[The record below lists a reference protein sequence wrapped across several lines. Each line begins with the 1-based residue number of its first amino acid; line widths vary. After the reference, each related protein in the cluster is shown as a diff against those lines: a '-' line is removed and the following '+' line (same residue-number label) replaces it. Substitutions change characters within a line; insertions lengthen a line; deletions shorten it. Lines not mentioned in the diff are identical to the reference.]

1 MEEEY
6 SGVKFAVELENGKR
20 ELEKAREL
28 IKWCRAFYRMG
39 IASPRGN
46 VAGNI
51 SVRTKRGFLITP
63 SGHNFS
69 KISEE
74 ELVEVIEVNEET
86 HTIKAVGRVN
96 PSSEA
101 FLHAGIYE
109 KRSDVNAILHG
120 HNDTVTRHAQ
130 ELGIPETEKE
140 QPYGTIALR
149 NEVLKILGSHR
160 LLQMKNHG
168 FIALGKSLEEAG
180 RTAKELYEKA
190 SRKFGVGA

>member
-1 MEEEY
+1 MGEDY
-6 SGVKFAVELENGKR
+6 SGVKFAVELKNGER
-20 ELEKAREL
+20 ETKKAQEL
-28 IKWCRAFYRMG
+28 IKWCRAFYKMG
-39 IASPRGN
+39 IASPQGN

-69 KISEE
+69 KITAQ

-86 HTIKAVGRVN
+86 RTVKAIGALN

-101 FLHAGIYE
+101 FLHAGIYN
-109 KRSDVNAILHG
+109 KRKDVNAILHG
-120 HNDTVTRHAQ
+120 HNDTVTKHAA

-140 QPYGTIALR
+140 EPYGTIALR
-149 NEVLKILGSHR
+149 KAVLKILNAHN

-180 RTAKELYEKA
+180 CRAIELYEKA
-190 SRKFGVGA
+190 DRKFR